1 MIWLSDLPPTI
12 EDLVTGAGPFGE
24 VLNYGVAFIFVD
36 SHFAR
41 RIRNALELTSHA
53 DQTTGAVAL
62 SLCVSALEA
71 LLCSGTVKKLE
82 QLKWRIP
89 AALHADQKLAD
100 DSVGAIRALYD
111 QRSRCLHGERISNQG
126 DMARDLPVVRRLVAA
141 VLRAA
146 LEWAVQKNDGP
157 ERTDESEWRKELEA
171 ATKNPKQLGHIAGV
185 TEDLAEHL
193 RAFANVFGKDLIREL
208 FDEADVEDVIVDRAK
223 IIDYLLSETHE
234 NGRQKAA
241 FFEGLVFAQR
251 IGRNWLML

>member
-1 MIWLSDLPPTI
+1 
-12 EDLVTGAGPFGE
+12 
-24 VLNYGVAFIFVD
+24 
-36 SHFAR
+36 
-41 RIRNALELTSHA
+41 
-53 DQTTGAVAL
+53 
-62 SLCVSALEA
+62 
-71 LLCSGTVKKLE
+71 
-82 QLKWRIP
+82 
-89 AALHADQKLAD
+89 
-100 DSVGAIRALYD
+100 
-111 QRSRCLHGERISNQG
+111 
-126 DMARDLPVVRRLVAA
+126 

-241 FFEGLVFAQR
+241 FFRRFGFRAE
-251 IGRNWLML
+251 NWQELADALKRHTAAHKVTSEKCPPFGSRFIFDGIMHMPDRRKPHVRSVWFLRTNETAPRFVTAYPLKRYQSEHDE